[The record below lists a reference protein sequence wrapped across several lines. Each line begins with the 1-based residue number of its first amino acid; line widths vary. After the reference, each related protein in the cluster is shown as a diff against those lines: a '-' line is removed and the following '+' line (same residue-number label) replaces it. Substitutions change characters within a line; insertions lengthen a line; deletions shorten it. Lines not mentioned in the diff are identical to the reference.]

1 MFFYL
6 RVCVQDGIADAV
18 KIKQMEESKQQ
29 TFIFE
34 NGEQQTCMA
43 TCHGVMTWQQLT
55 SIDLYI
61 VVVLYL
67 HCDRYFVCR
76 D

>member
-1 MFFYL
+1 
-6 RVCVQDGIADAV
+6 VCVCRMALLMLSRSN
-18 KIKQMEESKQQ
+18 KWRSKQQ